1 LHVIHDTG
9 HTINLNTTMQ
19 PPILPPRAE
28 ELLAPLLA
36 SLPAA
41 SISPQPPTALLPLL
55 SPILRQRV
63 QLLSSTSTSSDEPW
77 LPLLCYDS
85 SQSSKLQSL
94 VRNERFEPHPV
105 SGEVEIDWDTE
116 LSTSYK
122 RIDTET
128 LQSLF
133 ALRDLQLCVK
143 LIWCINDELG
153 GGDGWRIGEVSVLS
167 PSSEEWGFRS
177 IGQAEDAFHN
187 QPTTNYNNLSSHNR
201 TNGTNS
207 LLTPEAEEQD
217 DDDDYW
223 AQYDNTPAR
232 TPAPKQSP
240 APPPLSA
247 VQRPQVSVGDEERYY
262 AQYASVQPAMDNHD
276 PDEAQQNGDVESSLG
291 RDEIAQELLQ
301 RNERQFSHPTVDQE
315 QELHNSIAAWSD
327 DPAAELFTNGHGMDG
342 VDVDV
347 DVDRIEG
354 LAHPRPG
361 SSTGSS
367 GSDTVEKLERRA
379 AARESRE
386 QSEVGI
392 KQHISTSIK
401 SLYRLAK
408 VAGIDRTEFERL
420 VTTELDCLALMDE
433 DDV

>member
-1 LHVIHDTG
+1 
-9 HTINLNTTMQ
+9 MQ

-28 ELLAPLLA
+28 ELLSPLLA

-105 SGEVEIDWDTE
+105 SGEVEIDWESE

-128 LQSLF
+128 LQSLIT
-133 ALRDLQLCVK
+133 LHDLQLCVK
-143 LIWCINDELG
+143 LIWCTNDELG
-153 GGDGWRIGEVSVLS
+153 GGDGWRIGEVSVSSLS
-167 PSSEEWGFRS
+167 DDEWGFKS

-187 QPTTNYNNLSSHNR
+187 QPSTYNNLSSYNR

-207 LLTPEAEEQD
+207 LLTPEAEEED

-247 VQRPQVSVGDEERYY
+247 VQRAQVSVEDEERYY

-276 PDEAQQNGDVESSLG
+276 PDEAQQNGEVETSLG
-291 RDEIAQELLQ
+291 RDEITQELQ
-301 RNERQFSHPTVDQE
+301 RSQREFSHPTIDQE
-315 QELHNSIAAWSD
+315 HELHSSSAAWSD
-327 DPAAELFTNGHGMDG
+327 DPAGELYTNGHMDG
-342 VDVDV
+342 VDIDHM
-347 DVDRIEG
+347 EG

-392 KQHISTSIK
+392 KQHIGTSIK

-408 VAGIDRTEFERL
+408 VAGIDRAEFERI
-420 VTTELDCLALMDE
+420 VRTEMECLALMDE
-433 DDV
+433 DED

>member
-1 LHVIHDTG
+1 
-9 HTINLNTTMQ
+9 M
-19 PPILPPRAE
+19 
-28 ELLAPLLA
+28 
-36 SLPAA
+36 
-41 SISPQPPTALLPLL
+41 
-55 SPILRQRV
+55 
-63 QLLSSTSTSSDEPW
+63 
-77 LPLLCYDS
+77 
-85 SQSSKLQSL
+85 
-94 VRNERFEPHPV
+94 

-128 LQSLF
+128 LQSLIS
-133 ALRDLQLCVK
+133 LRDLQLCVK
-143 LIWCINDELG
+143 LIYCTNDELG

-167 PSSEEWGFRS
+167 PSDGSWGFRS
-177 IGQAEDAFHN
+177 IGQAEDAFHS
-187 QPTTNYNNLSSHNR
+187 QPTNYNLSSYNR

-207 LLTPEAEEQD
+207 LLTPEAEED

-240 APPPLSA
+240 APPALSA
-247 VQRPQVSVGDEERYY
+247 VQRVSVSVEDEERYY

-276 PDEAQQNGDVESSLG
+276 PDEAKQNGDVESSLG
-291 RDEIAQELLQ
+291 QDEIARELLE
-301 RNERQFSHPTVDQE
+301 RRERQFSHPTVDQE
-315 QELHNSIAAWSD
+315 HELQNSSAAWLEGHEHD
-327 DPAAELFTNGHGMDG
+327 EFVAAVTNGHDHGLDG
-342 VDVDV
+342 VDVD
-347 DVDRIEG
+347 RMEG

-392 KQHISTSIK
+392 KQHIGTSVK
-401 SLYRLAK
+401 SLYRLAR
-408 VAGIDRTEFERL
+408 VAGIDRAEFERI
-420 VTTELDCLALMDE
+420 VRTELDCLALMDD

>member
-1 LHVIHDTG
+1 
-9 HTINLNTTMQ
+9 MQ

-105 SGEVEIDWDTE
+105 SGEVEIDWETE

-122 RIDTET
+122 RVDTET
-128 LQSLF
+128 LQSLIT
-133 ALRDLQLCVK
+133 LRDLQLCVK
-143 LIWCINDELG
+143 LIWCTNDELG
-153 GGDGWRIGEVSVLS
+153 GGDGWRIGEVSVVT
-167 PSSEEWGFRS
+167 PFDEEWGFKS
-177 IGQAEDAFHN
+177 IGQAEDAFHS
-187 QPTTNYNNLSSHNR
+187 QCTSNYNHLSSYNR

-207 LLTPEAEEQD
+207 LLTPEAEED
-217 DDDDYW
+217 DGDDAYW

-232 TPAPKQSP
+232 TPAPKASP

-247 VQRPQVSVGDEERYY
+247 VQRATVSVEDEESYY
-262 AQYASVQPAMDNHD
+262 AQYAHVQPAMDNHD
-276 PDEAQQNGDVESSLG
+276 PDEAHQNGDVESSLG
-291 RDEIAQELLQ
+291 QDEIARELQE
-301 RNERQFSHPTVDQE
+301 RNVRQFSHPTVDHE
-315 QELHNSIAAWSD
+315 HELHSSSAAWSD
-327 DPAAELFTNGHGMDG
+327 DPAAEVYMNGHMQGVDG
-342 VDVDV
+342 VDIDHM
-347 DVDRIEG
+347 EG

-386 QSEVGI
+386 QSEMGI
-392 KQHISTSIK
+392 KQHIGTSIK

-408 VAGIDRTEFERL
+408 VAGIDRAEFERI
-420 VTTELDCLALMDE
+420 VRTELDCLALMDE
-433 DDV
+433 GDV